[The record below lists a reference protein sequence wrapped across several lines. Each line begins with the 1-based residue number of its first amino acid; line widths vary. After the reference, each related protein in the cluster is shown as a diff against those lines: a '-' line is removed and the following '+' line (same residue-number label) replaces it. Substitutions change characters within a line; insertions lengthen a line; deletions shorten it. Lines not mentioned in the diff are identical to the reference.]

1 MAKGRHEVRAARKRW
16 PLIVGLVAGV
26 LVLAL
31 GGVAYATFRYER
43 ANADRLLAGT
53 TIGGVDV
60 SGMTRAEATAAVR
73 ELARADLDREI
84 VVVVDGPTDP
94 GAPPAGRSRRP

>member
-31 GGVAYATFRYER
+31 GGVAYATFRYEQ
-43 ANADRLLAGT
+43 ANDDRLLAGT

-73 ELARADLDREI
+73 GTRSS
-84 VVVVDGPTDP
+84 
-94 GAPPAGRSRRP
+94 RSRSGDRRGRRRRTFHHDGA